1 MKTITLTEILEYYD
15 GIQVFAARDPAGGH
29 YVADL
34 IGTEGVYDRYSVIGV
49 RPQRLAAFK
58 AGKVDLRTLMLEAPG
73 GEWYIAV
80 ADGGVEDP
88 LTLEPQDGPLEDTD
102 FLPEEGFFLN
112 PLSDC
117 TNRRLIEDWLPINE
131 ISIEAIRERSAASAL
146 PPVNWLHVW
155 WARRPLAVSRVAI
168 AASLLPAN
176 AANDKFFDVIG
187 THTGIVEEQ
196 LALDAAK
203 ASGTR
208 LEDGYSRR
216 RAFTHNLTS
225 SEGVWLR
232 SNLAV
237 SDPLVVDIT
246 AGGGSIPFEA
256 GRLGLRSKANELNPV
271 AQLILRATCQWPQ
284 QYGYGLLDSH
294 KVVSARFQE
303 RAREL
308 LEGVYPKG
316 PDPSEDPEFKKIETM
331 RAQRYVWSYLWAR
344 IVSCPSCKGQ
354 IPLSPNWRLDSKG
367 TGIRLKPDTE
377 KGKCEFEIV
386 HKLADQS
393 PGTVK
398 DAIATC
404 PYPNCG
410 STTPRDYISLEAQA
424 GRLGH
429 QLYCII
435 YRDQWWPP
443 TKSGK
448 PRKRPRTR
456 RGFRLVTPLDDN
468 SAQVAKRLME
478 LKPQWD
484 AADILPS
491 EGVPEGDKT
500 TGYPLR
506 YGMPQWVDMF
516 CPRQQLAHGY
526 CVQAFRELVDEDLA
540 SGLLNDTRKAAWCY
554 VALGLDK
561 LFNRNSLLSRW
572 VPKNETVVGTFD
584 SHDFGMKWSYA
595 EMAVTIEGLG
605 LEWALGDIEDCIKEL
620 AQMSGYQEP
629 IDGTAPLSGTGE
641 AQRAQPTLD
650 IAGDSADFLF
660 SLDTGSADAIVFD
673 PPYYDNVSYAELS
686 DFFYVWLKRTAGYV
700 HPEWFRDYL
709 TDKAN
714 EAIASPV
721 RFRGGNGKGKGTKS
735 VKDQA
740 YEDYVARMRRI
751 FAECRRIIKDDGIM
765 TIMFTHKTTD
775 AWDALTIGIIEAGF
789 RITATWPVKTESDS
803 SLNIRDRAAARSTI
817 LLACRPKTGE
827 NSGGSSWESVEEEV
841 AQAVR
846 QRLPI
851 LETYDLRPLDIYL
864 ASFGPAL
871 EVISNSW
878 PIRREL
884 ANPQR
889 REDPFAVTPNDAL
902 QVARREV
909 FAARRRRISDLWAN
923 NPGDPLTEFY
933 ILAQDSAGSA
943 TIPFDE
949 ANMVARCIGLELDT
963 AKQVYDKK
971 GSNVNLLTS
980 QQRFQRGLIS
990 PNTPSTRSIDRVHI
1004 ATALAASSDVNAAM
1018 EWCRMQG
1025 FETDATFK
1033 GTLEALLRVMLPDDP
1048 DLVPARTLWTEM
1060 YRQAAPDRKQE
1071 GKQLA
1076 FGQG

>member
-1 MKTITLTEILEYYD
+1 MKTITLTEVLEYYD
-15 GIQVFAARDPAGGH
+15 GIQIFEAVDSGGDY

-34 IGTEGVYDRYSVIGV
+34 IGTEGDYDRYSVVGV
-49 RPQRLAAFK
+49 NAPRLAAFK
-58 AGKVDLRTLMLEAPG
+58 AGQVDLRSLMLDAPS

-80 ADGGVEDP
+80 ADGGLEDP
-88 LTLEPQDGPLEDTD
+88 LTLEPQHGPLEDTGY
-102 FLPEEGFFLN
+102 LPEEGFFLN
-112 PLSDC
+112 PPSGS

-131 ISIEAIRERSAASAL
+131 ISIEAIRERAGAVPNPA
-146 PPVNWLHVW
+146 PHQLHVW
-155 WARRPLAVSRVAI
+155 WARRPLTPSRAAV
-168 AASLLPAN
+168 AASLLKSTVSH
-176 AANDKFFDVIG
+176 DEFIEILG
-187 THTGIVEEQ
+187 TYPGIDDDQRRIDEAKSSGVK
-196 LALDAAK
+196 LD
-203 ASGTR
+203 
-208 LEDGYSRR
+208 EGYSNR

-225 SEGVWLR
+225 SETEWLR
-232 SNLAV
+232 GNLAV

-256 GRLGLRSKANELNPV
+256 GRLGLRSIANELNPV

-284 QYGYGLLDSH
+284 QYGYGLLDAY

-303 RAREL
+303 RVREL

-367 TGIRLKPDTE
+367 TGIRLKPDAGT
-377 KGKCEFEIV
+377 GKCGFEIV
-386 HKLADQS
+386 RKLADQS

-404 PYPNCG
+404 PFPNCG
-410 STTPRDYISLEAQA
+410 ATTPRDYISQEARA

-448 PRKRPRTR
+448 PRKRPKTR

-468 SAQVAKRLME
+468 SGQVTQRLAE

-491 EGVPEGDKT
+491 EAVPEGNDNR
-500 TGYPLR
+500 PHN
-506 YGMPQWVDMF
+506 YGMSPWRNMF
-516 CPRQQLAHGY
+516 SPRQQLAHGY
-526 CVQAFRELVDEDLA
+526 CVQAFRELVDEDRA
-540 SGLLNDTRKAAWCY
+540 SGMLDDTRQAAWCY

-605 LEWALGDIEDCIKEL
+605 LEWALDDIGDCIREL
-620 AQMSGYQEP
+620 AQMSGHQEP
-629 IDGTAPLSGTGE
+629 VDGMVPLTGSE
-641 AQRAQPTLD
+641 ESQQAQPTKD
-650 IAGDSADFLF
+650 ITGDSADFLF

-700 HPEWFRDYL
+700 HPDWFRDYL

-721 RFRGGNGKGKGTKS
+721 RFRGGNGKGKGAKS

-751 FAECRRIIKDDGIM
+751 FAECR
-765 TIMFTHKTTD
+765 
-775 AWDALTIGIIEAGF
+775 
-789 RITATWPVKTESDS
+789 
-803 SLNIRDRAAARSTI
+803 
-817 LLACRPKTGE
+817 
-827 NSGGSSWESVEEEV
+827 GSS
-841 AQAVR
+841 R
-846 QRLPI
+846 
-851 LETYDLRPLDIYL
+851 TT
-864 ASFGPAL
+864 AS
-871 EVISNSW
+871 
-878 PIRREL
+878 
-884 ANPQR
+884 
-889 REDPFAVTPNDAL
+889 
-902 QVARREV
+902 
-909 FAARRRRISDLWAN
+909 
-923 NPGDPLTEFY
+923 
-933 ILAQDSAGSA
+933 
-943 TIPFDE
+943 
-949 ANMVARCIGLELDT
+949 
-963 AKQVYDKK
+963 
-971 GSNVNLLTS
+971 
-980 QQRFQRGLIS
+980 
-990 PNTPSTRSIDRVHI
+990 
-1004 ATALAASSDVNAAM
+1004 
-1018 EWCRMQG
+1018 
-1025 FETDATFK
+1025 
-1033 GTLEALLRVMLPDDP
+1033 
-1048 DLVPARTLWTEM
+1048 
-1060 YRQAAPDRKQE
+1060 
-1071 GKQLA
+1071 
-1076 FGQG
+1076 